1 MLKIIIV
8 TLLYMYLML
17 KSFCRSCE
25 FKAVRKWKSYIRFL
39 LILCVTISVFTVYS
53 NKCTGTSVLF
63 LFLLST
69 SPSCSPG
76 LQSLWAETTWWHPS
90 GPWGVR
96 DLHHNR
102 DLVWVFFISIALITD
117 VIIKSCNAALVLTIL
132 YDRVKQHHKLRI

>member
-1 MLKIIIV
+1 MWPYSTCISCSNLFV
-8 TLLYMYLML
+8 VHVNSRLYVNVNHI
-17 KSFCRSCE
+17 FD
-25 FKAVRKWKSYIRFL
+25 SYWSYVSQFQCSL
-39 LILCVTISVFTVYS
+39 FTAI
-53 NKCTGTSVLF
+53 NVLAHQCCF
-63 LFLLST
+63 FFSWVT